1 MTSQGVYQHFRPEEH
16 DFIDKIIRLAQRV
29 EETYAY
35 VLTEFLNPRQ
45 IEIAKTVVNHFGLK
59 AFVSSDYYASEYA
72 RLIIAPEYYVCQV
85 EDFELALLEVRYQ
98 SKFAQLSHAQIM
110 GTLLNHLGIKRTVI
124 GDILVTDGYAQVL
137 VSRNMSDYIRI
148 HTTKIARTSVSLR
161 EIPLSDIIVANQ
173 ASLQLNVIVSS
184 MRLDKILATVL
195 KLSRTQAAQLIGT
208 GKVKLNY
215 QLIDKTATVLQVGD
229 LVSVRG
235 FGRFSIL
242 SDNGI
247 TKNGKLKLTIDKMIH
262 K

>member
-16 DFIDKIIRLAQRV
+16 DFIDKITRLAQRV

-137 VSRNMSDYIRI
+137 VLRNMSDYIRI